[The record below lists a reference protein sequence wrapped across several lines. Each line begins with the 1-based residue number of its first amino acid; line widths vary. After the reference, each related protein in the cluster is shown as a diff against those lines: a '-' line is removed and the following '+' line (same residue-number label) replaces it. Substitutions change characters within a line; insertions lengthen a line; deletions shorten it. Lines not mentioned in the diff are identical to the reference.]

1 MLIRKLPL
9 FEMARSRKKVIELIE
24 GLQTIYEEHLL
35 KCVIYGNSTD
45 NVWHWAGEVAE
56 VLVQVNGMKAK
67 TSSGKLSSQDYIDN
81 LLLASGEFDYEY
93 KENLKH
99 FQFKYKYKYPKFEIT
114 DKLVENTVDLFKYMA
129 LKYSKYLNNPKY
141 VANKDFIRQ
150 DILDFLELREIIG
163 D

>member
-1 MLIRKLPL
+1 
-9 FEMARSRKKVIELIE
+9 
-24 GLQTIYEEHLL
+24 
-35 KCVIYGNSTD
+35 
-45 NVWHWAGEVAE
+45 
-56 VLVQVNGMKAK
+56 MKAK
-67 TSSGKLSSQDYIDN
+67 TSSGKLSSQDYIYN

-150 DILDFLELREIIG
+150 DILNFLELREIIG

>member
-1 MLIRKLPL
+1 MLIKKVHL

-24 GLQTIYEEHLL
+24 GLQTVYEEHLL
-35 KCVIYGNSTD
+35 RCVIYGNSTG

-56 VLVQVNGMKAK
+56 VLVQVNSMKAK

-99 FQFKYKYKYPKFEIT
+99 FQFKYKYKYPKYEKT
-114 DKLVENTVDLFKYMA
+114 DKLIENTVYLFKKKKK
-129 LKYSKYLNNPKY
+129 KYSKYLNNPKY

-150 DILDFLELREIIG
+150 DILNFLELREIIG